1 MVPGQ
6 VPTVTS
12 KIVPGS
18 NAMHRAI
25 TILEEG
31 KGRDGGKGVGLRTGV
46 KGNGKKKLRLKKK
59 NDIKISDKILASDW
73 SHTINV
79 CEASSRHQ
87 PIIVYGA
94 NEGVE
99 PPVDP
104 GPTVVVF
111 DDGQD
116 PRSDKPWVIEGD
128 FNAILSSEDRRG
140 GALSRDGINRVVLHL
155 DKLGFDHRPL
165 LLQSHIGERLCVER
179 LFRFV
184 FAWQEHLGFQAK
196 LLKGWDSNKRQLI
209 ARLKAIDCAL
219 NSRHLSFLIDLER
232 SLKSELDIVLE
243 KEEILWAQKS

>member
-111 DDGQD
+111 DDGQ
-116 PRSDKPWVIEGD
+116 G
-128 FNAILSSEDRRG
+128 
-140 GALSRDGINRVVLHL
+140 VVLHL

>member
-46 KGNGKKKLRLKKK
+46 KGNGKKKLRLRKK

-73 SHTINV
+73 SRKINV

-111 DDGQD
+111 DDGQGGIIDMKHSYNDQD
-116 PRSDKPWVIEGD
+116 P
-128 FNAILSSEDRRG
+128 IL
-140 GALSRDGINRVVLHL
+140 AV
-155 DKLGFDHRPL
+155 
-165 LLQSHIGERLCVER
+165 
-179 LFRFV
+179 
-184 FAWQEHLGFQAK
+184 A
-196 LLKGWDSNKRQLI
+196 
-209 ARLKAIDCAL
+209 
-219 NSRHLSFLIDLER
+219 
-232 SLKSELDIVLE
+232 
-243 KEEILWAQKS
+243 